1 MKTKKIN
8 QTNLAV
14 AKEEIK
20 VAQAARAARYQFKKS
35 VKKSVK
41 KSKKSKKS
49 V

>member
-20 VAQAARAARYQFKKS
+20 VAQAARYQFKKS